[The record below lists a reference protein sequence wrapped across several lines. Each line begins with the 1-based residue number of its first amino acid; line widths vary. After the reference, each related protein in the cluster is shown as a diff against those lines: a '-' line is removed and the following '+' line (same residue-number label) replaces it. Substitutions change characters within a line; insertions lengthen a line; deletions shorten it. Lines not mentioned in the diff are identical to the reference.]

1 MLRESET
8 SKLLKEKMLELM
20 QTKSCLQI
28 KVTELTRYANVS
40 RGTFYLHYDSIYDV
54 IQKIEEDYIEA
65 EKQAIFSDPLLKD
78 KDMDYY
84 RRLISFIRD
93 NNYVF
98 RTLSGPNG
106 DPSFQS
112 RFMRSFTDGFYER
125 ILGESKIHLT
135 QAERT
140 LIFENVMAG
149 RWAMYIWYA
158 SHEDEISID
167 DMCSLIDRLNRQVLA
182 LLT

>member
-8 SKLLKEKMLELM
+8 RKLLKDKMLELM

-28 KVTELTRYANVS
+28 KVTELTRCANVS
-40 RGTFYLHYDSIYDV
+40 RGTFYLHFDSIYDV
-54 IQKIEEDYIEA
+54 IQEIEEDFIKA
-65 EKQAIFSDPLLKD
+65 EKKEIFADPLLKN

-84 RRLISFIRD
+84 RRLMGYIKD
-93 NNYVF
+93 NSYVF

-106 DPSFQS
+106 DPSFQG
-112 RFMRSFTDGFYER
+112 RFMRSFTDGFFER
-125 ILGESKIHLT
+125 LLGESKISLT

-149 RWAMYIWYA
+149 RWAMYSWYA

-167 DMCSLIDRLNRQVLA
+167 EMCSLIDRLNRQVLA